1 MAILTHQK
9 QDNNLV
15 THFLRTIHYQSS
27 TGNKPYGNTLNILS
41 AIFEAAGQK
50 HLLYLVKLRKLW
62 FEEVDAFLAKNS
74 YPRNISTLSQF
85 TVNNNVIQECL
96 KANSHTDILNALKK
110 LNGETFKHLKQIKA
124 RLQKI
129 LNRNLSSEELD
140 FLGQKLNL
148 KPNQTILHLTVY
160 DGGIA
165 QALRFETEAYLR
177 MFNRL
182 LPELKLNNIQC
193 HVGDL
198 GQTQFDQQ
206 NVGLLA
212 KDWQIV
218 TQPEVHLR
226 CSPAFLHRVSRGH
239 AVLVLYV
246 NSKEEMNLLKRTPGA
261 DWLLQNLHQKLPE
274 LRDVIQRIGF
284 ALKHELDLEQI
295 RLRTV
300 VLGNSTEVPSSII
313 KDKSFQTE
321 SHSSINTNAKKQFA
335 KIRKLI
341 SGN

>member
-1 MAILTHQK
+1 MTILAQQK
-9 QDNNLV
+9 KDNNLV
-15 THFLRTIHYQSS
+15 TNFLRTIHYQNS
-27 TGNKPYGNTLNILS
+27 TENKPYGNTINILS

-62 FEEVDAFLAKNS
+62 FEEIDAFLAKNS
-74 YPRNISTLSQF
+74 YPRNISVLSQF

-124 RLQKI
+124 RIQKI
-129 LNRNLSSEELD
+129 LKRTLSSEELE
-140 FLGQKLNL
+140 FLGQKLHF
-148 KPNQTILHLTVY
+148 KPHQTILHLTVY

-182 LPELKLNNIQC
+182 FPELKLNNIQC

-206 NVGLLA
+206 HVGLIA
-212 KDWQIV
+212 KDWHIV
-218 TQPEVHLR
+218 TPPEVHLR
-226 CSPAFLHRVSRGH
+226 CSPAFLHRVSREH
-239 AVLVLYV
+239 AVLVLYA

-261 DWLLQNLHQKLPE
+261 DWLLHNLHQKLPE
-274 LRDVIQRIGF
+274 LGGVIQRIGF
-284 ALKHELDLEQI
+284 ALKHELDLDKI

-321 SHSSINTNAKKQFA
+321 SHSSKNTNEKKQFA
-335 KIRKLI
+335 KIRKMI
-341 SGN
+341 RGN

>member
-74 YPRNISTLSQF
+74 YPRNITTLNQF
-85 TVNNNVIQECL
+85 AVNNNVIQECL

-110 LNGETFKHLKQIKA
+110 LNGETFKHLKQIEA

-129 LNRNLSSEELD
+129 LKRTLSSEELE
-140 FLGQKLNL
+140 FLGKELHF
-148 KPNQTILHLTVY
+148 KPHQTILHLTVY

-165 QALRFETEAYLR
+165 QALRFETEAYLP

-206 NVGLLA
+206 HVGLLA
-212 KDWQIV
+212 KDWHIV
-218 TQPEVHLR
+218 TPPEVHLR

-246 NSKEEMNLLKRTPGA
+246 NSKEEMDLLKRTPGA
-261 DWLLQNLHQKLPE
+261 DWMLQNLHQKLPE

-321 SHSSINTNAKKQFA
+321 SHSSKNTNAKKQFA

>member
-15 THFLRTIHYQSS
+15 KHFLRTIHYQSS

-41 AIFEAAGQK
+41 SIFEAAGQK

-74 YPRNISTLSQF
+74 YPRNISVFSQF
-85 TVNNNVIQECL
+85 TVNNDVIQECL
-96 KANSHTDILNALKK
+96 KANSHTGILNALKK

-129 LNRNLSSEELD
+129 LKRTLSSDELE
-140 FLGQKLNL
+140 FLERKLHF
-148 KPNQTILHLTVY
+148 KPQQTILHLTVY

-182 LPELKLNNIQC
+182 LPELILNNIQC

-206 NVGLLA
+206 HVGLLA
-212 KDWQIV
+212 KDWHIV
-218 TQPEVHLR
+218 TPPEVHLR

-239 AVLVLYV
+239 AVLALYV
-246 NSKEEMNLLKRTPGA
+246 NSKEEMDLLKRTPGA

-274 LRDVIQRIGF
+274 LRGVIQRIGF
-284 ALKHELDLEQI
+284 VLRDDLDLEQI

-300 VLGNSTEVPSSII
+300 VLGNSAEVPSSII

-321 SHSSINTNAKKQFA
+321 SHSFRNTNAKKQFA
-335 KIRKLI
+335 KIRKMI
-341 SGN
+341 NGN

>member
-1 MAILTHQK
+1 MQYLK
-9 QDNNLV
+9 LQD
-15 THFLRTIHYQSS
+15 
-27 TGNKPYGNTLNILS
+27 K
-41 AIFEAAGQK
+41 K

-74 YPRNISTLSQF
+74 YPRNISALSQF

-96 KANSHTDILNALKK
+96 NANIHTDILNALKK

-129 LNRNLSSEELD
+129 LKRTLSSEELEY
-140 FLGQKLNL
+140 LGQKLHF
-148 KPNQTILHLTVY
+148 KPHQTILHLTVY

-206 NVGLLA
+206 HVGLLA
-212 KDWQIV
+212 KDWHIV
-218 TQPEVHLR
+218 TPREVHLR

-246 NSKEEMNLLKRTPGA
+246 NSKEEMDLLKRTPGA

-284 ALKHELDLEQI
+284 SLKHELDLEQI

-300 VLGNSTEVPSSII
+300 VLGNSTEDPSSII

-321 SHSSINTNAKKQFA
+321 SHSSKNTNAKKQFA
-335 KIRKLI
+335 KIRKII

>member
-1 MAILTHQK
+1 MDILTHQK

-15 THFLRTIHYQSS
+15 THFLRTILYQNS
-27 TGNKPYGNTLNILS
+27 TGNKHYGNTLNILS

-85 TVNNNVIQECL
+85 AVNSNVIQECL
-96 KANSHTDILNALKK
+96 KANSHIEILNSLNN
-110 LNGETFKHLKQIKA
+110 LNGESFKHLKQIKA
-124 RLQKI
+124 RIQKI
-129 LNRNLSSEELD
+129 LKRTLSSEELK
-140 FLGQKLNL
+140 FLGQNL
-148 KPNQTILHLTVY
+148 HFKPYQTILHLTVY

-198 GQTQFDQQ
+198 GQTQFDQHH
-206 NVGLLA
+206 VALLA
-212 KDWQIV
+212 KDWHIL
-218 TQPEVHLR
+218 TPPEVHLR
-226 CSPAFLHRVSRGH
+226 CSPAFMHRVSRGH
-239 AVLVLYV
+239 GVLVLYF
-246 NSKEEMNLLKRTPGA
+246 NSKEEMDLLKRTPGV

-274 LRDVIQRIGF
+274 LRNVIQRIGF
-284 ALKHELDLEQI
+284 ALKYELDLEQI
-295 RLRTV
+295 RLQTV
-300 VLGNSTEVPSSII
+300 VLGNSNEVPSSII
-313 KDKSFQTE
+313 KDKSFQAE
-321 SHSSINTNAKKQFA
+321 SHSSKNTNAKNQFA
-335 KIRKLI
+335 KMRKMF

>member
-1 MAILTHQK
+1 
-9 QDNNLV
+9 
-15 THFLRTIHYQSS
+15 
-27 TGNKPYGNTLNILS
+27 
-41 AIFEAAGQK
+41 
-50 HLLYLVKLRKLW
+50 
-62 FEEVDAFLAKNS
+62 
-74 YPRNISTLSQF
+74 
-85 TVNNNVIQECL
+85 
-96 KANSHTDILNALKK
+96 
-110 LNGETFKHLKQIKA
+110 
-124 RLQKI
+124 
-129 LNRNLSSEELD
+129 
-140 FLGQKLNL
+140 
-148 KPNQTILHLTVY
+148 LHLTVY

-206 NVGLLA
+206 HVGLLA
-212 KDWQIV
+212 KDWHIV
-218 TQPEVHLR
+218 TPPEVHLR

-246 NSKEEMNLLKRTPGA
+246 NSKEEMDLLKRTPGA

-321 SHSSINTNAKKQFA
+321 SHSSKNTNAKKQFA
-335 KIRKLI
+335 KIRKMI

>member
-15 THFLRTIHYQSS
+15 THFLNSIHYQNSK
-27 TGNKPYGNTLNILS
+27 GNKPYGNTLKILS

-74 YPRNISTLSQF
+74 YPRNISELSQF
-85 TVNNNVIQECL
+85 TVNNNVIQECS

-129 LNRNLSSEELD
+129 LNRALSSDELD
-140 FLGQKLNL
+140 FLGQKLHL
-148 KPNQTILHLTVY
+148 KSHQNILHLSVY

-165 QALRFETEAYLR
+165 QALRFETGAYLR

-182 LPELKLNNIQC
+182 LPELKLHNIQC

-206 NVGLLA
+206 HVGLLA
-212 KDWQIV
+212 KDWHIV
-218 TQPEVHLR
+218 TPPEVHLR

-246 NSKEEMNLLKRTPGA
+246 NSKEEMDLLKRSPGA
-261 DWLLQNLHQKLPE
+261 YWLLQNLHQKLPE
-274 LRDVIQRIGF
+274 LRGIIQRIGF
-284 ALKHELDLEQI
+284 ALKYELDLEQI

-300 VLGNSTEVPSSII
+300 VLGNSTEDPSSII
-313 KDKSFQTE
+313 KDKSYQKE
-321 SHSSINTNAKKQFA
+321 SHSTNNTNAKNQFA
-335 KIRKLI
+335 KITKMIR
-341 SGN
+341 GN

>member
-85 TVNNNVIQECL
+85 AVNNNVIQECL

-124 RLQKI
+124 RLQKF
-129 LNRNLSSEELD
+129 LKRTLSSEELE
-140 FLGQKLNL
+140 FLGQKLHF
-148 KPNQTILHLTVY
+148 KPHQTILHLTVY

-193 HVGDL
+193 HVGDM

-206 NVGLLA
+206 HVGLLA
-212 KDWQIV
+212 KDWHIV
-218 TQPEVHLR
+218 TPPEVHLR

-246 NSKEEMNLLKRTPGA
+246 NSKEEMDLLKRTPGA

-313 KDKSFQTE
+313 KGKNFKSE
-321 SHSSINTNAKKQFA
+321 SHSSKNTNAKNQFA
-335 KIRKLI
+335 KIRKMI

>member
-74 YPRNISTLSQF
+74 YPRNISTLNQF
-85 TVNNNVIQECL
+85 VVNNNVIQECL

-129 LNRNLSSEELD
+129 LIRTLSSEEQE
-140 FLGQKLNL
+140 FLGQKLRF
-148 KPNQTILHLTVY
+148 KPQQTILHLTVY

-206 NVGLLA
+206 HVGLLA
-212 KDWQIV
+212 KDWHIV
-218 TQPEVHLR
+218 TPPEVHLR

-246 NSKEEMNLLKRTPGA
+246 NSKEEMDLLKRTPGA

-300 VLGNSTEVPSSII
+300 VLGNSTENPSSII
-313 KDKSFQTE
+313 KYKNFQTE
-321 SHSSINTNAKKQFA
+321 SHSSKNTNAKKQFA
-335 KIRKLI
+335 KIRKMI

>member
-15 THFLRTIHYQSS
+15 THFLRTIQYQSS

-74 YPRNISTLSQF
+74 YPRNISTLNQF
-85 TVNNNVIQECL
+85 AVNNNVIQECL

-110 LNGETFKHLKQIKA
+110 LNGETFKHLKQIKT

-129 LNRNLSSEELD
+129 LKRSLSSEELE
-140 FLGQKLNL
+140 FLGQKLHF
-148 KPNQTILHLTVY
+148 KPHQTILHLTVY

-177 MFNRL
+177 MLNRL

-198 GQTQFDQQ
+198 AQAQFDQQ
-206 NVGLLA
+206 HVGLLA
-212 KDWQIV
+212 KDWHIV
-218 TQPEVHLR
+218 TPPEVHQH

-246 NSKEEMNLLKRTPGA
+246 NSKEEMDLLKSTPGSV
-261 DWLLQNLHQKLPE
+261 WLLQNLHQKLPE
-274 LRDVIQRIGF
+274 LSDVIQRIGF

-300 VLGNSTEVPSSII
+300 VLGNSTKFPSSII
-313 KDKSFQTE
+313 KDKSFQME
-321 SHSSINTNAKKQFA
+321 SHSSKNTNAKKQFA
-335 KIRKLI
+335 KIRQMI